1 MMALAYKVFGAGLN
15 TLAVA
20 SLCNDVSPGLT
31 ATGTN
36 QATALALTAA
46 DNEFTTV
53 SANTGGILYAGTPGD
68 EQWVYN
74 AGVNALTVYPP
85 VGSKINNLPTNQG
98 VFIPTNSA
106 CTFKCLTSTRWAG
119 ILSR

>member
-1 MMALAYKVFGAGLN
+1 MS
-15 TLAVA
+15 TPPSITDVA
-20 SLCNDVSPGLT
+20 TGLT

-36 QATALALTAA
+36 QATAYAMTAA

-53 SANTGGILYAGTPGD
+53 SAGTGAILYAGTPGD

-74 AGVNALTVYPP
+74 AGANQLTVYPDS
-85 VGSKINNLPTNQG
+85 GSKINSLPTNGG
-98 VFIPTNSA
+98 VQIPTNTA
-106 CTFKCLTSTRWAG
+106 CTFKRMTSTRIVG